1 LNSLFVNHRSIRQLA
16 DAIDVKL
23 LDTNG
28 STLGEVSEKW
38 SIGTYMIPANTYKWK
53 DSDTETVTLSAQLF
67 VREDADPKMVEE
79 ITAALVKNADKIQGV
94 HKAMKPLTTKL
105 MADGKAIEYLGAP
118 FCNASNSVNRQS
130 FLIFAIEDIAKGRY
144 YECESQ
150 TYSEWFTLKPADI
163 QQNYEISEDKQTL
176 LNKTLTTCEELHT
189 SEELDL
195 SCTFELVKNKP
206 MMYLAFLNSN
216 SMENNSINVNKTLLT
231 PLCNVFEHLD
241 TGAFFFIINVDEDEG
256 LLYSCKI
263 DQFSDWFDINSKMDD
278 AKKKLSM

>member
-1 LNSLFVNHRSIRQLA
+1 MKHLLILCLILICSACANTGVDKPTTIAEVISLCNDVNESTDIP
-16 DAIDVKL
+16 VKCNAEYIKDKAVITIVFPD
-23 LDTNG
+23 LDTAK
-28 STLGEVSEKW
+28 EW
-38 SIGTYMIPANTYKWK
+38 
-53 DSDTETVTLSAQLF
+53 
-67 VREDADPKMVEE
+67 
-79 ITAALVKNADKIQGV
+79 
-94 HKAMKPLTTKL
+94 
-105 MADGKAIEYLGAP
+105 DGKAIEYLGAP

-150 TYSEWFTLKPADI
+150 TYSEWFTLNPEDI
-163 QQNYEISEDKQTL
+163 PQNYEISEDKQTL

-189 SEELDL
+189 SKELDL
-195 SCTFELVKNKP
+195 SCTFELVENKP

-216 SMENNSINVNKTLLT
+216 SMANNSINVNKTLLT
-231 PLCNVFEHLD
+231 PLCHVFEHLD
-241 TGAFFFIINVDEDEG
+241 TGAFFFIINVEEDEG